1 CIEMALD
8 SGMSL
13 AQGPPDLRAV
23 PDTARGVCRHGPESA
38 HRSRGHLHAEL
49 SQIAFEESANEIFP
63 PGGARSIR
71 ARQKRPRKTATQ
83 PQAIEFRAVKLL
95 ERETAHLDDRDP
107 ARQSFGALPQQLR
120 RGAAQDEKSRPNR
133 LAIQQHP
140 ENRKKIGM
148 TLHLIDHDQP
158 S

>member
-1 CIEMALD
+1 MALD

-95 ERETAHLDDRDP
+95 ERETAHPADRQP
-107 ARQSFGALPQQLR
+107 PRQRFGAIPRQLR
-120 RGAAQDEKSRPNR
+120 RGTAQDEKSRPTR
-133 LAIQQHP
+133 LGSQQ
-140 ENRKKIGM
+140 
-148 TLHLIDHDQP
+148 QP
-158 S
+158 AKRQSLG